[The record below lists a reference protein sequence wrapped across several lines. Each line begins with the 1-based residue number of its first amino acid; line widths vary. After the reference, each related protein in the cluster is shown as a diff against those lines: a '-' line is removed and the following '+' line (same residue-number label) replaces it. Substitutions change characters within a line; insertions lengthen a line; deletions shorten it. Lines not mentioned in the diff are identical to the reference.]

1 MKAAPRLRALSRIA
15 WRDARLSRGRSLLVL
30 AMVAL
35 PVTALTAGLVFFNAY
50 APTVAQRIADVLGRA
65 DITIVGDD
73 PAALARI
80 AADAPPGSI
89 VTVRTTVT
97 TATVVNGR
105 RNTVMV
111 DDVLPDDRLLAP
123 RYDMID
129 GRLPER
135 ADETVVAPSVLEDF
149 GLQIGDEIVFDEPA
163 QLRLAITGTALR
175 PERLAEPFALVPS
188 GALDGIPGAA
198 VSAVFVDLA
207 PGAGVGDMRVDDT
220 LSTVV
225 PADLADDPDERPVA
239 FGSMFALAALGLAE
253 TGLVVAAAFVVG
265 VQRRLQRVG
274 LVAAIGGEPGHTR
287 TMVLLEGVV
296 VGLLGGAVGVGLG
309 VLAMRLLSSRLS
321 EVAGRVIGDAPLPL
335 AMLAAAVALGTVAA
349 AFAVL
354 GQARLA
360 KRVAV
365 VDALAGRIPAPTP
378 PGRVARRGLLVALTG
393 GVIIAVGT
401 NLGNEG
407 VQVLGVG
414 AMVAGTLAAV
424 PLLVAA
430 VGRTAAALPL
440 PLRLAARDTA
450 RHGRRAGAAVAGAAL
465 ALALPVTAATLTL
478 GEEALARAEPPLAT
492 DHILVSAQS
501 RAAVADT
508 PVIDRAI
515 TSLVDVD
522 GVAPL
527 TVATF
532 GTADGARSASGGPAQ
547 VFAGTAPPT
556 ADDGPLG
563 GLTVGGAD
571 LLRVLHAEDRIADLR
586 AGRVVAIGDDVLDT
600 DVVYVA
606 PPAPGRD
613 PIALRAAASH
623 GPGYDVLPSFVISPE
638 RAAELGLVVSSP
650 TQLLYRTAT
659 PVDTATLDQIRS
671 AIATVDGV
679 WVLGAEDTLAGSA
692 TTQGVMLAVAIPV
705 ALATLAVS
713 TAMVIAESRRDQA
726 VLAAVGA
733 APGVRRRIVGSAAL
747 LLGLLSAVIA
757 VPAGFLPV
765 ALMLGLSEP
774 AYPLVVPWMTIAG
787 VLGAAVLAGVGG
799 FALSRQPPSDLL
811 LRPLT

>member
-1 MKAAPRLRALSRIA
+1 MKVVPRLRALSRIA

-35 PVTALTAGLVFFNAY
+35 PVTALTAGLVYFNAY
-50 APTVAQRIADVLGRA
+50 TPTVTQRIADVLGRA

-89 VTVRTTVT
+89 ATVRTTVT
-97 TATVVNGR
+97 TTTVVDGR

-163 QLRLAITGTALR
+163 QLGLTITGTALR

-188 GALDGIPGAA
+188 GALDGLPGAA
-198 VSAVFVDLA
+198 VSGVFLDLP
-207 PGAGVGDMRVDDT
+207 PGAGVGDMRVADT

-265 VQRRLQRVG
+265 IQRRLRRVG

-296 VGLLGGAVGVGLG
+296 LGLLGAAVGVGLG

-321 EVAGRVIGDAPLPL
+321 EVAGRVIDDAPLPV
-335 AMLAAAVALGTVAA
+335 AMLAGAVALGTVAA
-349 AFAVL
+349 ALAVL

-393 GVIIAVGT
+393 GAIIAVGT
-401 NLGNEG
+401 NLVNEG

-414 AMVAGTLAAV
+414 TMVAGALAAV
-424 PLLVAA
+424 PLLVTA

-465 ALALPVTAATLTL
+465 ALALPVTATTLSL
-478 GEEALARAEPPLAT
+478 AQEALARAEPPLAT
-492 DHILVSAQS
+492 DHIMVSAQS

-508 PVIDRAI
+508 PVIDRVI

-522 GVAPL
+522 SMAPL
-527 TVATF
+527 TVAAF
-532 GTADGARSASGGPAQ
+532 SAADSEGPAGGGPAQ
-547 VFAGTAPPT
+547 VFAGTAPT
-556 ADDGPLG
+556 ADDRPLG
-563 GLTVGGAD
+563 GLTVGGPD
-571 LLRVLHAEDRIADLR
+571 LLRVLHAEDRIGDLR
-586 AGRVVAIGDDVLDT
+586 AGRVVVIGDDVLRT
-600 DVVYVA
+600 DVVRIA
-606 PPAPGRD
+606 PPTHDRD

-623 GPGYDVLPSFVISPE
+623 GPGYEVLSSFVISPE

-659 PVDTATLDQIRS
+659 PVDAATLDQIRS
-671 AIATVDGV
+671 AIATIDGV
-679 WVLGAEDTLAGSA
+679 WIVGAEDTLAGSA
-692 TTQGVMLAVAIPV
+692 TTQGVMLAIAIPV

-747 LLGLLSAVIA
+747 LLGLLSAAIA

-787 VLGAAVLAGVGG
+787 VLGAAVLAGIGG